1 MSGQDARVPG
11 SHGSHGWKDCLL
23 ASRPC
28 ERAERP
34 GRGPSVKLTG
44 FPGDQA
50 PGGEDEVQVLVGLFS
65 VCLSHCAR
73 LPGQAWALS
82 HWTCSP
88 PRSPPP
94 RFSTAILGSHHP
106 PGSTSRSSLT
116 QSLRRRTQNPQLLWV
131 YLSEWVAR
139 CHYPACHTGPLS
151 SRSSFVSASLND
163 CGRSPSLGLLICTG
177 EGLH

>member
-50 PGGEDEVQVLVGLFS
+50 PGFSLLFYHLFMYLYLINCLVLVGFDPLYKYDDHILLF
-65 VCLSHCAR
+65 
-73 LPGQAWALS
+73 
-82 HWTCSP
+82 
-88 PRSPPP
+88 
-94 RFSTAILGSHHP
+94 
-106 PGSTSRSSLT
+106 
-116 QSLRRRTQNPQLLWV
+116 
-131 YLSEWVAR
+131 
-139 CHYPACHTGPLS
+139 
-151 SRSSFVSASLND
+151 
-163 CGRSPSLGLLICTG
+163 
-177 EGLH
+177 